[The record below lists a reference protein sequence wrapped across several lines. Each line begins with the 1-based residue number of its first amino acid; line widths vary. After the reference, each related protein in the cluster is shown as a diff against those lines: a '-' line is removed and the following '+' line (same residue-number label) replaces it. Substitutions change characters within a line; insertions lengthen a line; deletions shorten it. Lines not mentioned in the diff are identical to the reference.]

1 MLNMDF
7 SIYKKYFSN
16 FSSSGFSFDRSLV
29 NGIKEFISTN
39 GEKIKVL
46 DFGCGMKPFSKY
58 FSNCEEYIGVDIY
71 RGKVVDVVYDG
82 VKLPFPDNSFDLII
96 SSSVLEHVE
105 DINACISE
113 ANRVLKPNGKFLSVV
128 PFINHVHGSPYDFR
142 RPTRYGWE
150 KLFKPYFKKIKIQSV
165 DSRWQCV
172 FNMLTA
178 SINNSIYFILRK
190 INNYFKNNQEQI
202 KPLISDGGASY
213 ETKNKL
219 KALYFIMNLN
229 PINFIIGII
238 SLFFIR
244 PPNTD
249 FEGEFTSGYLISA
262 QK

>member
-1 MLNMDF
+1 
-7 SIYKKYFSN
+7 
-16 FSSSGFSFDRSLV
+16 
-29 NGIKEFISTN
+29 
-39 GEKIKVL
+39 
-46 DFGCGMKPFSKY
+46 MKPFSKY

-71 RGKVVDVVYDG
+71 SGKVVDVVYDG
-82 VKLPFPDNSFDLII
+82 IKLPFPDNSFDLII

-113 ANRVLKPNGKFLSVV
+113 ANRVLKPNGEFLSVV

-190 INNYFKNNQEQI
+190 INTFFKNNKEQT
-202 KPLISDGGASY
+202 KALISDGGASY

-219 KALYFIMNLN
+219 KVLYFIMNLN
-229 PINFIIGII
+229 PINFIIGVI

-262 QK
+262 KK